1 MPSTLRAAFVAALAI
16 ACSCAAAQ
24 TPVPPEVTVQRIAPQ
39 LVAFAGSQSNFQNL
53 VSGLAQGTQVQLV
66 SVLPDG
72 SAQIVT
78 FTPAAAVPPERIAP
92 ALETA
97 RQQLIGLGIAAPS
110 AEQLAFA
117 LTGGAVPTA
126 LGAARV
132 AGSLNPPLSANP
144 QTAPSP
150 AAQIQATVQNIPAA
164 NTTAS
169 TGGGIASTALAAPRF
184 NTSDSR
190 IPAGA
195 TSFSPTLPTPPV
207 TAAGAAA
214 TPSPLLMHAP
224 LNAPSTNR
232 PLDR

>member
-78 FTPAAAVPPERIAP
+78 FTPAAALPPERIAP
-92 ALETA
+92 ALEAA
-97 RQQLIGLGIAAPS
+97 RQQLISLGIAAPS

-117 LTGGAVPTA
+117 LTGGTVPTA
-126 LGAARV
+126 LGGARV
-132 AGSLNPPLSANP
+132 AGSLNPPVSGNP
-144 QTAPSP
+144 QSAPSP
-150 AAQIQATVQNIPAA
+150 AAQIQATVQTIPAT
-164 NTTAS
+164 NTPTVA
-169 TGGGIASTALAAPRF
+169 GGGIASTPLAAPRF
-184 NTSDSR
+184 TSDSPL
-190 IPAGA
+190 PAGA

-207 TAAGAAA
+207 NAPGAAS
-214 TPSPLLMHAP
+214 TPPPLLMNP
-224 LNAPSTNR
+224 PPNAPSTSR
-232 PLDR
+232 PLQR